1 MNENPNDNKPLQ
13 QFDLK
18 ELMNQDEEEPEEPEP
33 PEPVPVEEPK
43 EKSHHSD
50 EDKDYN

>member
-1 MNENPNDNKPLQ
+1 MNENLKDNDVLKP
-13 QFDLK
+13 FDLK

-50 EDKDYN
+50 D